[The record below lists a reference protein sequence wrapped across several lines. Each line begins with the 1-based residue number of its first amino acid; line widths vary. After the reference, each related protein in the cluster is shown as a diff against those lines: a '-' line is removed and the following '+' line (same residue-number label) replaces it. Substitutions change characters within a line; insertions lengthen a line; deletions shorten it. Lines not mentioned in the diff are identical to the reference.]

1 MAKSVVPA
9 ATTVLHRLLSVATVV
24 KCYAEFTGT
33 IAAVNPLSGASLAD
47 WNLPD
52 RNAMQELSMKQ
63 Y

>member
-1 MAKSVVPA
+1 MAKSAVTV
-9 ATTVLHRLLSVATVV
+9 ATTALHRLLSVATAV
-24 KCYAEFTGT
+24 KCSAEFIGT
-33 IAAVNPLSGASLAD
+33 IAAANLSSGAALAD